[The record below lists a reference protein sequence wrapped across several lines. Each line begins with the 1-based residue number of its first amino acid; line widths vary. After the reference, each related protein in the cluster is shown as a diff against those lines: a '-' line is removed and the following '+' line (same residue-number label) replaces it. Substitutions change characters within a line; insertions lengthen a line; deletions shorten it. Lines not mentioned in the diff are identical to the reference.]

1 MTAQPPPT
9 PPTPPTAPA
18 APKKGWRQQALDW
31 LMGEYITDPNQRA
44 TRQAVLGILL
54 ALGAVAIIALIA
66 LR

>member
-1 MTAQPPPT
+1 
-9 PPTPPTAPA
+9 
-18 APKKGWRQQALDW
+18 
-31 LMGEYITDPNQRA
+31 MGEYITDPNQRA